1 MDDRRAAAP
10 TGPVDAD
17 EDQSTP
23 ALYDWRG
30 LINATLVIAGVLLA
44 GFAVW
49 KLSSILLLIL
59 CAVMVGIV
67 LDAAAN
73 AMTRPLGL
81 PRWIGLAV
89 AVAVT
94 AAAIVAA
101 AVFAGPT
108 LAEQFSGVAGQA
120 TGGLQRLQ
128 DNLSGLGLLTEGAN
142 PDIDL
147 QQVLPAPSGIL
158 DSATKA
164 LSGLLGGL
172 GSALVVAVVGIY
184 FAVSPD
190 AYASGAVRFAPR
202 GKRRKLRRLLTRIG
216 EVLRRWLIG
225 KGLSMLIVGVLTYV
239 GLLIL
244 GVPLAL
250 LLAVFAGL
258 AAFVPF
264 LGPVIGGL
272 AMCLVALSESWQ
284 LALWVVGLYL
294 IVQTVESYLL
304 TPIIQQRTVYL
315 LPAVVLTAQLV
326 MGTLFGILG
335 VALATP
341 LTAILMTVLEETYF
355 RTGPAS
361 EEG

>member
-1 MDDRRAAAP
+1 MTDRRTEATPAGTDDEP
-10 TGPVDAD
+10 DGPRA
-17 EDQSTP
+17 

-30 LINATLVIAGVLLA
+30 LINATLIIAGVLLA

-49 KLSSILLLIL
+49 KLSSVLLLIL
-59 CAVMVGIV
+59 CAVMVAIV

-81 PRWIGLAV
+81 PRWLGLAV
-89 AVAVT
+89 AVTV
-94 AAAIVAA
+94 AASAIVSA

-108 LAEQFSGVAGQA
+108 LADQFGGVTGQA
-120 TGGLQRLQ
+120 TAGLQRLQ
-128 DNLSGLGLLTEGAN
+128 DNLATLGLSTEGSD
-142 PDIDL
+142 PDIGMKE
-147 QQVLPAPSGIL
+147 VMPAPGGLLS
-158 DSATKA
+158 SATKA
-164 LSGLLGGL
+164 LTGLLGGL

-184 FAVSPD
+184 FAASPD
-190 AYASGAVRFAPR
+190 AYASGLVRFAPK
-202 GKRRKLRRLLTRIG
+202 GKRRTLRRLVTRTG
-216 EVLRRWLIG
+216 DVLRRWLIG
-225 KGLSMLIVGVLTYV
+225 KGISMLIVGLLSYA
-239 GLLIL
+239 GLIVL

-284 LALWVVGLYL
+284 LALWTAGLYV

-315 LPAVVLTAQLV
+315 LPGVVLTAQLV
-326 MGTLFGILG
+326 MGTLFGIMG

-341 LTAILMTVLEETYF
+341 LTAILMTVLDETYF

-361 EEG
+361 QDA